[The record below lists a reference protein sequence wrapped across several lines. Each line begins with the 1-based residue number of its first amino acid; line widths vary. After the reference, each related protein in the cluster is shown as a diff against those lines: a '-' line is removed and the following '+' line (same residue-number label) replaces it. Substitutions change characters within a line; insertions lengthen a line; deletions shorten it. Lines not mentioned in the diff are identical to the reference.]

1 MTDDPTDE
9 FTDDM
14 SDDVTGEGAA
24 GVSGEMAMPRWET
37 EPGRAFPGELA
48 GRLLAL
54 RRALHEEPELSFQ
67 ESRTAERLEAALAA
81 LGIGDVRRVAGTGVV
96 ARVAGRD
103 RSAPA
108 VAIRGDIDALPIQEQ
123 TGLPYASRVPGV
135 MHACGHDVHAT
146 WAVGAAALLAARPAE
161 GDVVILLQPAEE
173 QGNGALGMIEG
184 GALDGVRMI
193 FGGHVD
199 RRFAVG
205 QVVADVGPLAASTD
219 TFEIVLAGRGAH
231 AARPHESLD
240 PIVGA
245 AAVVMAL
252 QQVVARRLDPADA
265 GVLTIGT
272 IHAGSAPN
280 IIPEVATLSGTLRAV
295 RAGTR
300 ELLRTECV
308 RIATDV
314 AAAYGL
320 RASVTFADGTPPVI
334 NEERSI
340 AFARE
345 AVSGVLGAGALVPL
359 GILNL
364 AGEDF
369 AHYLERVPG
378 CFLRIGAREAGGT
391 VIPAHSPFF
400 HAADE
405 SILVGAAVLAESARV
420 ASAALSAG
428 EP

>member
-1 MTDDPTDE
+1 
-9 FTDDM
+9 M
-14 SDDVTGEGAA
+14 SDDVTGEITL
-24 GVSGEMAMPRWET
+24 PRWET
-37 EPGRAFPGELA
+37 QIGRAFPVELA

-67 ESRTAERLEAALAA
+67 EHRTADRLEVALTA
-81 LGIGDVRRVAGTGVV
+81 LGIGDVRRVAGTGVL

-146 WAVGAAALLAARPAE
+146 WAVGAAALLVEQPAA
-161 GDVVILLQPAEE
+161 GDVVIILQPAEE
-173 QGNGALGMIEG
+173 QGSGALRMVDA

-219 TFEIVLAGRGAH
+219 SFEIVLAGRGAH
-231 AARPHESLD
+231 AARPHEALD

-245 AAVVMAL
+245 AAVITAL
-252 QQVVARRLDPADA
+252 QQVVSRRLDPADA
-265 GVLTIGT
+265 AVLTIGT

-280 IIPEVATLSGTLRAV
+280 IIPETAVLSGTLRAI
-295 RAGTR
+295 RTGTR
-300 ELLRTECV
+300 TLLRDSCV

-314 AAAYGL
+314 AAGYGL
-320 RASVTFADGTPPVI
+320 TATITFDDGTPPVI
-334 NEERSI
+334 NESHSVG
-340 AFARE
+340 FARQ
-345 AVSGVLGAGALVPL
+345 AVSDLLGADAIVPL

-378 CFLRIGAREAGGT
+378 CFLRIGAREAGGEM
-391 VIPAHSPFF
+391 IPAHSPWF
-400 HAADE
+400 HAAEE
-405 SILVGAAVLAESARV
+405 SILVGASVLAQAARI
-420 ASAALSAG
+420 ASASR
-428 EP
+428 